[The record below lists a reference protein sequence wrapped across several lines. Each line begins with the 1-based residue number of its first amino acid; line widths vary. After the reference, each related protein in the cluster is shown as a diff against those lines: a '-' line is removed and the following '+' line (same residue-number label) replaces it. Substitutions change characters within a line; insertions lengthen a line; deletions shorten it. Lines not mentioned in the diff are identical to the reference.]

1 MGCQPSRKGE
11 LMKDNCPFSESGK
24 CEIWIYY
31 QILQYALEE
40 AEELA
45 DANWTEIKRL
55 YARIDQ
61 LTAVLVDAGI
71 AIPEDL

>member
-1 MGCQPSRKGE
+1 MGCQPAGKGE

-24 CEIWIYY
+24 CEIWIDY

-71 AIPEDL
+71 DIPEEL

>member
-24 CEIWIYY
+24 CEIWIDH

-71 AIPEDL
+71 DIPEEL

>member
-1 MGCQPSRKGE
+1 MGCHPARKGE
-11 LMKDNCPFSESGK
+11 FMKDNCPFSESGN
-24 CEIWIYY
+24 CEIWIDY
-31 QILQYALEE
+31 QILQYALKE

-55 YARIDQ
+55 YSRIDQ

-71 AIPEDL
+71 AIPEEL

>member
-1 MGCQPSRKGE
+1 
-11 LMKDNCPFSESGK
+11 MKDNCPFSESGK
-24 CEIWIYY
+24 CEIWIDH

-71 AIPEDL
+71 DIPEEL

>member
-11 LMKDNCPFSESGK
+11 LMKDNCPFSENGK
-24 CEIWIYY
+24 CEIWIDY

>member
-1 MGCQPSRKGE
+1 
-11 LMKDNCPFSESGK
+11 MKDNCPFSESGK
-24 CEIWIYY
+24 CKIWIDY

-71 AIPEDL
+71 AIPEEL

>member
-1 MGCQPSRKGE
+1 MGCQPARKGE
-11 LMKDNCPFSESGK
+11 LMKNNCPFSERGK
-24 CEIWIYY
+24 CDIWIEY
-31 QILQYALEE
+31 QILQCALEE

-45 DANWTEIKRL
+45 ESNWTEIKRL

-71 AIPEDL
+71 TIPEDL

>member
-1 MGCQPSRKGE
+1 
-11 LMKDNCPFSESGK
+11 MKPATASKEAVSFRGRCMVYHLR
-24 CEIWIYY
+24 EIWIDY

>member
-1 MGCQPSRKGE
+1 MGCQPAGKGE

-24 CEIWIYY
+24 CEIWIDY

>member
-1 MGCQPSRKGE
+1 
-11 LMKDNCPFSESGK
+11 MKDNCPFSESGK
-24 CEIWIYY
+24 CEIWIDH

>member
-1 MGCQPSRKGE
+1 
-11 LMKDNCPFSESGK
+11 MKDNCPFSESGN
-24 CEIWIYY
+24 CEIWIDY
-31 QILQYALEE
+31 QILQYALKE

-55 YARIDQ
+55 YSRIDQ

-71 AIPEDL
+71 AIPEEL

>member
-1 MGCQPSRKGE
+1 MGCQPARKGE

-24 CEIWIYY
+24 CEIWIDH

-71 AIPEDL
+71 TIPEEL

>member
-1 MGCQPSRKGE
+1 MGCQPARKGE

-24 CEIWIYY
+24 CEIWIDH

-71 AIPEDL
+71 AIPEGL

>member
-1 MGCQPSRKGE
+1 MGCQPARKGE
-11 LMKDNCPFSESGK
+11 LMKNNCPFSESGK
-24 CEIWIYY
+24 CEIWIDH

-61 LTAVLVDAGI
+61 LTAVLVYAGI

>member
-1 MGCQPSRKGE
+1 
-11 LMKDNCPFSESGK
+11 MKDNCPFSESGK
-24 CEIWIYY
+24 CEIWIDH

-55 YARIDQ
+55 YAGIDQ

-71 AIPEDL
+71 TIPEDL

>member
-1 MGCQPSRKGE
+1 
-11 LMKDNCPFSESGK
+11 MKDNCPFSESGN
-24 CEIWIYY
+24 CEIWIDY
-31 QILQYALEE
+31 QILQYALKE

-55 YARIDQ
+55 YSRIDQ

>member
-1 MGCQPSRKGE
+1 
-11 LMKDNCPFSESGK
+11 MKDNCPFSESGN
-24 CEIWIYY
+24 CEIWIDY
-31 QILQYALEE
+31 QILQYALKE

>member
-1 MGCQPSRKGE
+1 
-11 LMKDNCPFSESGK
+11 MKDNCPFSESGK
-24 CEIWIYY
+24 CEIWIDH

-40 AEELA
+40 AEELV

-71 AIPEDL
+71 DIPEEL